1 MKSLL
6 LDRYNQISV
15 ALLVTVIVVAHIVAY
30 ASVPALYDWRRN
42 TISDLAA
49 QQYAHNWIM
58 RTGLIAFGGILIVG
72 IINKSLHKIAVWYVD
87 LPILL
92 YAASV
97 LLAGVFSIKP
107 FFPVEAYSQTH
118 DSLHSF
124 FATLTGISISVGIF
138 CHAFPFSGKARSSII
153 VDFAF
158 LMAVIALSA
167 SFGLAESSLPDYVGV
182 IQRAMW
188 LVGLTW
194 LALFY
199 EGRPPRTDPKHN

>member
-1 MKSLL
+1 MKILFG
-6 LDRYNQISV
+6 RYDQISV
-15 ALLVTVIVVAHIVAY
+15 ALLVVVIVIAHIVAY
-30 ASVPALYDWRRN
+30 TSVPALYDWRRN

-58 RTGLIAFGGILIVG
+58 RLGFIAFGSILMIG
-72 IINKSLHKIAVWYVD
+72 IINKLLRKLAIWYVD
-87 LPILL
+87 LPIFL
-92 YAASV
+92 YAASL

-124 FATLTGISISVGIF
+124 FATLSGISISIGIF
-138 CHAFPFSGKARSSII
+138 CHPFPFSGKTRRSIV
-153 VDFAF
+153 VDFALF
-158 LMAVIALSA
+158 AAVIALSA
-167 SFGLAESSLPDYVGV
+167 LFGLAESSFPDYVGI
-182 IQRAMW
+182 IQRLMW

-199 EGRPPRTDPKHN
+199 DGELKKSAP